1 MITRSVS
8 QSGKPPREF
17 KLNTRI
23 RSVVICRRALICL
36 CVSVFAFHAFPVR
49 AQEGKVVGHVLDL
62 EGQWYLDGRPG
73 QALARGGELPPGG
86 VIRIPS
92 PSQFA
97 FIVVRYSDNQIITKR
112 CRNSG
117 ECAQPI
123 LLPRAVAHDASYFEI
138 FTEKFMK
145 VFRSNPVSPSVNAGR
160 SPDGVLR
167 EAVVQIKDGQVD
179 LAPVF
184 TEMKGGTYY
193 VRLEKKAGDDQTPSS
208 ATIKPIEVTWS
219 PAKSSTLVLPLQPGL
234 YEMVLMEKR
243 GAGFRPTL
251 ASAWFLAGDVEQYAN
266 AVGQFCE
273 ATRLTTTWQGK
284 VNEGTVRDYLRSFLM
299 QLNAQS
305 TNATK

>member
-1 MITRSVS
+1 MTRPVS
-8 QSGKPPREF
+8 QSGKSAGEF
-17 KLNTRI
+17 KINVHI
-23 RSVVICRRALICL
+23 RRAIICRRVIICL
-36 CVSVFAFHAFPVR
+36 FASLLALHAFPAR
-49 AQEGKVVGHVLDL
+49 SQEGRVVGHVLDL

-97 FIVVRYSDNQIITKR
+97 FIVVRYNDNQIITKR

-123 LLPRAVAHDASYFEI
+123 LLPRAIPHEASYFEI

-160 SPDGVLR
+160 SPDGILR
-167 EAVVQIKDGQVD
+167 EAVVQLRDGQVD

-184 TEMKGGTYY
+184 TEMKAGTYY
-193 VRLEKKAGDDQTPSS
+193 LRLERKAGDDQTANSES
-208 ATIKPIEVTWS
+208 TKPIAVTWS
-219 PAKSSTLVLPLQPGL
+219 PARSSTLALPLQPGL

-251 ASAWFLAGDVEQYAN
+251 ATAWFLAGDVEQYAN

-273 ATRLTTTWQGK
+273 ATRLTATWQGK
-284 VNEGTVRDYLRSFLM
+284 VSEGTVRDYLRSFLM
-299 QLNAQS
+299 QLS
-305 TNATK
+305 TQPTKATN